1 MPIEI
6 EPTPDMIQR
15 RWHKIV
21 EGVAVPYI
29 PRLEPPIAFLKITRL
44 HRKIADDLYQERLAD
59 LRKESAEAQAD
70 GKPGLIDELD
80 IPRLTRE
87 WAKEREP
94 NVDLTALFKAQ
105 WDYLQNLI
113 GKCPIE
119 LVRTSV
125 QQFSDDEIAAM
136 DTTTRI
142 RYEVEELVRI
152 KKQNAWVAE
161 NTTPDQQ
168 EILDFVSLLR
178 AKQNE
183 WSAHAMQPMARA
195 YRSVA
200 LMVMCSFD
208 PNSGDMWI
216 PVFKVFKRPVN
227 DQIYRAAV
235 HQGVV
240 QWDALDIPDTVASTI
255 LRKWRE
261 WEEGRTK
268 DFMLR

>member
-29 PRLEPPIAFLKITRL
+29 PGLEPPIAFLKITRL

-59 LRKESAEAQAD
+59 LRKESGEAQAD

-80 IPRLTRE
+80 IPRMTRE
-87 WAKEREP
+87 WAREREP

-142 RYEVEELVRI
+142 RYEEEELERI

-195 YRSVA
+195 YRSIA
-200 LMVMCSFD
+200 LMVTCSFD
-208 PNSGDMWI
+208 PNSGEMWFPAMKEWKKPTGT
-216 PVFKVFKRPVN
+216 PV
-227 DQIYRAAV
+227 YRDAV

-261 WEEGRTK
+261 WEEGRSK